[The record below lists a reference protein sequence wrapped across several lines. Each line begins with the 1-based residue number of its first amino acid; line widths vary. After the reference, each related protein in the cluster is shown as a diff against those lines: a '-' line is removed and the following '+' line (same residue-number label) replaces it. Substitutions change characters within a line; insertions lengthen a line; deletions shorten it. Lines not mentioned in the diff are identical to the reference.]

1 MPSYDGAADPA
12 APLLEA
18 RGLRRSF
25 GRVRVLHDIDL
36 TLAPGEALAVA
47 GPNGAGKSTLLRL
60 LAGLLRPTAGEVRV
74 LGRSLRGGDGAARR
88 AIGLLSH
95 QSLLYDD
102 LTLAEN
108 LTFAAR
114 LYGLSHPVAAA
125 GAALEAAGLGD
136 RSGDLPRRLSRGLLQ
151 RAAIARALLHRPRV
165 LLLDEPFTALD
176 VGAAAR
182 LRELLRERLTEG
194 VGMVIVTHH
203 LAEVWEI
210 AARVAVMVDG
220 RWVSDQA
227 RTGSLEEFLPRYRTW
242 IDA

>member
-1 MPSYDGAADPA
+1 MPSYDGGADPA

-25 GRVRVLHDIDL
+25 GRVRVLHGIDL

-60 LAGLLRPTAGEVRV
+60 LAGLLRPTAGGVRV
-74 LGRSLRGGDGAARR
+74 LGRALHGGDAEARR

-102 LTLAEN
+102 LTLVEN

-114 LYGLSHPVAAA
+114 LYGLPRPAEAAR
-125 GAALEAAGLGD
+125 AALEAAGLGE
-136 RSGDLPRRLSRGLLQ
+136 RSESSPPRLSRGLLQ
-151 RAAIARALLHRPRV
+151 RAAITRALLHRPRV

-176 VGAAAR
+176 AAAAAR
-182 LRELLRERLTEG
+182 LRQMLRERLTEG
-194 VGMVIVTHH
+194 LGMVIVTHH

-210 AARVAVMVDG
+210 ATRVLVMVNG

-227 RTGSLEEFLPRYRTW
+227 RTGSLEEFLPRYRAW

>member
-1 MPSYDGAADPA
+1 
-12 APLLEA
+12 
-18 RGLRRSF
+18 
-25 GRVRVLHDIDL
+25 
-36 TLAPGEALAVA
+36 
-47 GPNGAGKSTLLRL
+47 
-60 LAGLLRPTAGEVRV
+60 V
-74 LGRSLRGGDGAARR
+74 LGRSFRGGEADARR

-108 LTFAAR
+108 LTFAAK
-114 LYGLSHPVAAA
+114 LYGLPHPAAA
-125 GAALEAAGLGD
+125 ARAALVAAGLGE
-136 RSGDLPRRLSRGLLQ
+136 RSEALPRRLSRGLLQ

-176 VGAAAR
+176 ATAAAR

>member
-18 RGLRRSF
+18 RGLCRSF

-60 LAGLLRPTAGEVRV
+60 LAGLLRPTAGGVRV
-74 LGRSLRGGDGAARR
+74 LGRALQVGDAEARR

-102 LTLAEN
+102 LTLVEN

-114 LYGLSHPVAAA
+114 LYGLPRPAAA
-125 GAALEAAGLGD
+125 ARAALEAAGLGD
-136 RSGDLPRRLSRGLLQ
+136 RSDSSPPRLSRGLLQ
-151 RAAIARALLHRPRV
+151 RAAITRAMLHRPRV

-176 VGAAAR
+176 AAAAAR
-182 LRELLRERLTEG
+182 LRQMLRERLTEG
-194 VGMVIVTHH
+194 LGMVIVTHH

-210 AARVAVMVDG
+210 ATRVAVMVNG

-227 RTGSLEEFLPRYRTW
+227 RTGSLDEFLPRYRAW